1 MNRQEA
7 IARRLYA
14 LRCYENST
22 SPNWDKLPTNPSKN
36 HYRCLALKYIQ
47 LESKFGDY
55 DEEKEEQKE
64 ANAMNYE
71 PGQRA
76 YKGFNEN
83 YRGYNEYNWE
93 EENPKVKQLWAS
105 AEAEVLKSNEIS
117 PENERVVVNKDHL
130 AFRLYEVF
138 ESNNG
143 LPWESQVEQVRAYW
157 LSQAENLIERL
168 NRPIRYQHQYT
179 KEELEFGRIAYIAF
193 YTSKNQTGLM
203 EWDNLS
209 DREVT
214 AWIAVAKAVVTNL
227 DFCIS
232 SPDLEEALKDNKM
245 YGEAFDR
252 LKSALPSEFL
262 QASSKQL
269 VTDAAIEYIDKLLDL
284 LSRITGIP
292 IYAAWGNEVKTIAGI
307 EFANNREKRD
317 NTCHCGH
324 DRSTHASYG
333 CENCKCGMFMSSSL
347 PAYEYCQCG
356 HVKDAHATKN
366 RPVFCRAC
374 SCMEFKPVTLYLNK
388 SSDAE
393 EDNTCPNC
401 MPGDCERGQVWGSCK
416 YRISSSDPTL
426 CVHANEVPHVCPC
439 PSNCYCKSNTCKS
452 NCLNCGHSS
461 RSHIKN
467 GECCDCSCKDFK

>member
-22 SPNWDKLPTNPSKN
+22 SPDWDKLPTNPSKN
-36 HYRCLALKYIQ
+36 HYRCLALKYIE
-47 LESKFGDY
+47 LEAKFGDY
-55 DEEKEEQKE
+55 DDEKALEST
-64 ANAMNYE
+64 
-71 PGQRA
+71 
-76 YKGFNEN
+76 
-83 YRGYNEYNWE
+83 
-93 EENPKVKQLWAS
+93 KV
-105 AEAEVLKSNEIS
+105 S

-130 AFRLYEVF
+130 AFRLYEAFGV
-138 ESNNG
+138 NNH
-143 LPWESQVEQVRAYW
+143 LPWENQIEEVKAYW

-179 KEELEFGRIAYIAF
+179 KQELEFGRIAYTAF
-193 YTSKNQTGLM
+193 KIKYSNGIDINPDA
-203 EWDNLS
+203 WDNLTDQTIS
-209 DREVT
+209 
-214 AWIAVAKAVVTNL
+214 AWVEAAKAVVTNL

-292 IYAAWGNEVKTIAGI
+292 IYSAWGNEVKTIAGI
-307 EFANNREKRD
+307 EFANNRAQRD

-324 DRSTHASYG
+324 PRSTHTSHG

-356 HVKDAHATKN
+356 HVKDAHATSN
-366 RPVFCRAC
+366 RPVFCMAC

-388 SSDAE
+388 SSDSE
-393 EDNTCPNC
+393 EGRAYYART
-401 MPGDCERGQVWGSCK
+401 V
-416 YRISSSDPTL
+416 
-426 CVHANEVPHVCPC
+426 
-439 PSNCYCKSNTCKS
+439 
-452 NCLNCGHSS
+452 
-461 RSHIKN
+461 N
-467 GECCDCSCKDFK
+467 GEFNPNYVKDLEERLGINAPD